1 MTEPGRLP
9 LIGDDTDDPRLQ
21 TLFDRARTSQHG
33 RIPNL
38 YRTLGHSPE
47 MLDAWITFAWALR
60 ADPVTLRSLRELV
73 IVRIATVIGSDYE
86 LAAHRPMAIDAGCSE
101 AQVEQI
107 GNWRAHVELYDDD
120 ELAALAVADRI
131 ATGDAID
138 PDEWSSL
145 RSRFDERACVEI
157 ALTAS
162 FYVCVGRLL
171 DALAV
176 PPETNR

>member
-1 MTEPGRLP
+1 VTEPVRLP
-9 LIGDDTDDPRLQ
+9 LIGDDTDDPLLQ
-21 TLFDRARTSQHG
+21 ALFDRTRTSPHG

-47 MLDAWITFAWALR
+47 MLDAWITFAWSLR
-60 ADPVTLRSLRELV
+60 ADPVTPRSLRELV
-73 IVRIATVIGSDYE
+73 IVRIATIIGSAYE
-86 LAAHRPMAIDAGCSE
+86 LAAHRPMALDAGCGE

-107 GNWRAHVELYDDD
+107 GNWQARAELYADD

-145 RSRFDERACVEI
+145 RSHFDERACVEI

-162 FYVCVGRLL
+162 FYVCVGRIL

-176 PPETNR
+176 PLETDR